1 MKLIHIGCTLAATLL
16 IASSPAHAQGIQPL
30 RLVTAP
36 TAGTLP
42 SRSWMT
48 ETHVFDDGG
57 FAQRVSLGIA
67 GLMDVGL
74 SYSGANI
81 IGSRKMVWQ
90 PHAGFQVRVRI
101 IEETASTPAIAIGF
115 DSQGDGEYIK
125 ALNRFRQKSKG
136 AYLVLSRNYRL
147 WGNLGFHGGANYSL
161 EDEDD
166 RDPSFWGGIDKDFG
180 KYAALACEYDFA
192 TNDNEDDSMTAN
204 RGYLNAAL
212 KLSLSES
219 FILEFDVRNILRNE
233 KRDITGSFDTRP
245 EPAREIKFTYVGRF

>member
-1 MKLIHIGCTLAATLL
+1 MKLLITVCSLAAILFT
-16 IASSPAHAQGIQPL
+16 ASPPVCAQGVQPL

-48 ETHVFDDGG
+48 ETHVFDGGG
-57 FAQRVSLGIA
+57 FAQRLSLGIA
-67 GLMDVGL
+67 GLMDVGV

-81 IGSRKMVWQ
+81 IGSRRMVWQ
-90 PHAGFQVRVRI
+90 PHTGMQLRVRI
-101 IEETASTPAIAIGF
+101 IEETATTPAIAIGF
-115 DSQGDGEYIK
+115 DTQGDGEYIK
-125 ALNRFRQKSKG
+125 ALRRFRQKSKG
-136 AYLVLSRNYRL
+136 AYLVVSRNYRL

-166 RDPSFWGGIDKDFG
+166 RDPSFWAGIDKDFG
-180 KYAALACEYDFA
+180 RYAALACEYDFA

-212 KLSLSES
+212 KFSLSES

-245 EPAREIKFTYVGRF
+245 EPAREIRFTYVGRF